1 MLVVK
6 RNTCIMFIIA
16 GETSLV
22 VAKLGNV
29 TEIFLNYDF
38 FITFPY
44 SNGLWEV
51 SNSSLSNVV
60 LGSMVPISAML

>member
-6 RNTCIMFIIA
+6 RNTCMFIIA